1 MSDRP
6 MAGMRVVSLAVN
18 LPGPLTAARYVEL
31 GAHVTKV
38 VPPTGDP
45 LFFVS
50 PEWHDNLKEDQEVL
64 TLDLKAEA
72 GQAHLAQLLVEAD
85 VLLTATRPAALARLG
100 LDWSDL

>member
-6 MAGMRVVSLAVN
+6 MAGIRVVSLAVN

-45 LFFVS
+45 LSFVS
-50 PEWHDNLKEDQEVL
+50 PEWHESLKEDQEEI
-64 TLDLKAEA
+64 TLDLK
-72 GQAHLAQLLVEAD
+72 
-85 VLLTATRPAALARLG
+85 
-100 LDWSDL
+100 S